1 MRRRF
6 KTLRGRRRF
15 GPGSIGGKKKLVGF
29 IADWQTANT
38 STGSSTSTQIALPL
52 LSTGTYN
59 FDVDWGDGNTDAI
72 TTWNQA
78 ETTHTYSS
86 SGQYTIKITGTIQ
99 GFRFNNTGDRL
110 KILTVKNWG
119 PLTFENSGALYGC
132 TNVNSTATDK
142 PTLTT
147 LSMANFFRDATSF
160 NGAIDSW
167 DVSTSTNFNG
177 TFRGATSF
185 NQPLNSWDVSSSTN
199 FPNMFLGATAFD
211 QPLDSWVTSSVT
223 NMTNMF
229 SGATSFDQDVG
240 SWNVTSL
247 TTANT
252 MFNGVTLSTANY
264 DSLLTGWEAQAVQNN
279 VTFGGGNSQYS
290 VGAPTT
296 ARAALVS
303 DHTWTIT
310 DGGQA

>member
-211 QPLDSWVTSSVT
+211 QP
-223 NMTNMF
+223 
-229 SGATSFDQDVG
+229 
-240 SWNVTSL
+240 
-247 TTANT
+247 
-252 MFNGVTLSTANY
+252 
-264 DSLLTGWEAQAVQNN
+264 
-279 VTFGGGNSQYS
+279 
-290 VGAPTT
+290 P
-296 ARAALVS
+296 
-303 DHTWTIT
+303 
-310 DGGQA
+310 